1 MFSHWAIC
9 LCGKRRIRESV
20 DIVYESDLHEMSR
33 EQLLSTLSSVQRTW
47 ERRRWRVEEAEL
59 VAEIRQEL
67 ALRGVM
73 EPSLDDVF
81 ADLARLRSGEGNGS
95 TKRAR

>member
-1 MFSHWAIC
+1 M
-9 LCGKRRIRESV
+9 
-20 DIVYESDLHEMSR
+20 YESDLHEMSR

>member
-1 MFSHWAIC
+1 M
-9 LCGKRRIRESV
+9 
-20 DIVYESDLHEMSR
+20 YESDLHEMSR

-47 ERRRWRVEEAEL
+47 ERRRWRFEEAEL

-67 ALRGVM
+67 VLRGVM